1 MWKLVSSKKKPK
13 TASHSF
19 IKVFLTLIIAAALVF
34 VILLN
39 VFTHVFSVVRYYG
52 DSMEPSLKDRQML
65 IVMQTD
71 KVKSGDIAAFY
82 YNNKVLVRRII
93 AESGTSIELDSAG
106 NVYID
111 SSRLEEPYVDTFSV
125 GQCNINFPFI
135 VPYNEYF
142 VMGDNRLISMDSRL
156 KEIGTVPKDRI
167 LGKVIFSFG

>member
-1 MWKLVSSKKKPK
+1 MWKLVSKPKKHK

-19 IKVFLTLIIAAALVF
+19 IKTFLTLVIATVLIV
-34 VILLN
+34 VVLLN

-52 DSMEPSLKDRQML
+52 DSMEPSLKDPQIL
-65 IVMQTD
+65 LVLQND
-71 KVKSGDIAAFY
+71 KVKQGDMAAFY

-93 AESGTSIELDSAG
+93 AESGTSVELDSAG

-111 SSRLEEPYVDTFSV
+111 NNQLDEPYVDAHSV

-156 KEIGTVPKDRI
+156 EEIGTVPKDRI